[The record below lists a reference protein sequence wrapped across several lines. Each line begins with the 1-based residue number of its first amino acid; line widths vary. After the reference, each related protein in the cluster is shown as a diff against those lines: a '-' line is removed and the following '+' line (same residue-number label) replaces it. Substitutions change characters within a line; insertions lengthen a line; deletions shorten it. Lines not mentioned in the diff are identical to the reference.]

1 MINTVYFTALIL
13 VFIRISSF
21 FLAVPFMFP
30 KSFPNTVKV
39 LLLISISFMILPNV
53 NIAHVADINSNYLL
67 ISQAVAEVITGLVL
81 GFVTNLCF
89 VAIRLAGNLLDLQ
102 AGFAMMTLFD
112 PTTNSNVTLIENI
125 FYMLATMLFFLANG
139 HHVLIGAIID
149 SFNTINIGN
158 YIIYD
163 KTMLAVAKNFSD
175 FFLLGIR
182 IALPIVLILLI
193 TDIVMGLVAR
203 TVPQL
208 NVMILGLPLK
218 ILLSLGVI
226 ALILPIISKF
236 IASTFDQ
243 IPNVI
248 KSIYS
253 TLPFLIVFADEKT
266 EEPTAKKKAD
276 ARKKGQVARSKDVGQ
291 AFTLLASALVL
302 IAFGDY
308 LIALLKNIMY
318 FFFSEKIISNV
329 TTESLK
335 SLNLYIIMKLA
346 IAIGP
351 FALAT
356 MIMGVAASYAQT
368 GIIKTMEPLKPDLKK
383 INPISGFKRMFSLRS
398 VVDLVK
404 NIAVISI
411 VGYIGYKFIANN
423 LNNFMTM
430 STLEKSSIVSS
441 FMGLV
446 SSIFIR
452 IAAIMI
458 IISVADYIYQRWQHN
473 KDLRMTKQEVKE
485 EYKQMEGSQEVK
497 AKRKEKMRELAKRR
511 MISEVPNAT
520 VVVTNPT
527 HLAIAIKY
535 EEGINDVPKVIAKG
549 SGAVALRIKEVA
561 KENEVPIF
569 ENKPLARLIYSKVEI
584 EDEIPV
590 EMYAAVAEIL
600 AVVFKTKKR

>member
-1 MINTVYFTALIL
+1 MIDTVYFTALIL

-21 FLAVPFMFP
+21 FLTVPVLFP
-30 KSFPNTVKV
+30 KSFPNTVKI
-39 LLLISISFMILPNV
+39 LLLLSISFMVLPSI
-53 NIAHVADINSNYLL
+53 NISHVGDINSNYLL
-67 ISQAVAEVITGLVL
+67 LSQAVAEVITGMIL

-89 VAIRLAGNLLDLQ
+89 VAIRVAGNLLDIQ
-102 AGFAMMTLFD
+102 AGFSMMTLFD
-112 PTTNSNVTLIENI
+112 PTTSSNTTLIENM

-139 HHVLIGAIID
+139 HHILIGAIID
-149 SFNTINIGN
+149 SFNKVSIGTF
-158 YIIYD
+158 IVYD
-163 KTMLAVAKNFSD
+163 KTMLMVVKSFSD
-175 FFLLGIR
+175 FFTMGVK
-182 IALPIVLILLI
+182 IALPVLLILLI

-208 NVMILGLPLK
+208 NVMILGLPVK
-218 ILLSLGVI
+218 ILLSLGLI
-226 ALILPIISKF
+226 AIILPLISKF

-248 KSIYS
+248 KGLYG
-253 TLPFLIVFADEKT
+253 TLPFLIIFADEKT

-291 AFTLLASALVL
+291 AFTLLASAIVL

-308 LIALLKNIMY
+308 LVELLKNIMY
-318 FFFSEKIISNV
+318 FFLSEKIISDV
-329 TTESLK
+329 TDESLK
-335 SLNLYIIMKLA
+335 SLMLYSIMKLA

-351 FALAT
+351 FAFAT

-368 GIIKTMEPLKPDLKK
+368 GFIRTGETIKPDLKK
-383 INPISGFKRMFSLRS
+383 LNPINGFKRIFSLRS
-398 VVDLVK
+398 VVDLTK
-404 NIAVISI
+404 NIIVISI
-411 VGYIGYKFIANN
+411 VGYIGYKFIVDN
-423 LNNFMTM
+423 LNNFMTI
-430 STLEKSSIVSS
+430 STLETSSIVSS
-441 FMGLV
+441 FKGLV
-446 SSIFIR
+446 TSIFVK
-452 IAAIMI
+452 IAILMI
-458 IISVADYIYQRWQHN
+458 IIALSDYIYQRWQYN

-497 AKRKEKMRELAKRR
+497 AKRKEKMRELARRR

-527 HLAIAIKY
+527 HLAIALKY
-535 EEGINDVPKVIAKG
+535 EEGVSEVPKVVAKG

-561 KENEVPIF
+561 KENNVPIF

-600 AVVFKTKKR
+600 ALVFKTKKR